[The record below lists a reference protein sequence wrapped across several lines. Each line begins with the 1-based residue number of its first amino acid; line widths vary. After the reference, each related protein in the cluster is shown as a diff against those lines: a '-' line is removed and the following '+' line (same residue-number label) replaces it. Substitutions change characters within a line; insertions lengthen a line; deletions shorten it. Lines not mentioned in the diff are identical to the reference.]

1 MANPTLP
8 DVTLSN
14 SAYVD
19 IYALTGIPLGTPLI
33 LQNKSTTSFYVQEKE
48 TAPSATNID
57 GNILQSYSF
66 FLVNPEPPL
75 RCFVRGNG
83 RIAVQIA

>member
-19 IYALTGIPLGTPLI
+19 IYAITGIPVGTPLI
-33 LQNKSTTSFYVQEKE
+33 IQNKSTTSFYVQERE

-57 GNILQSYSF
+57 GNILQSYGF
-66 FLVNPEPPL
+66 FLVTPEPPM

-83 RIAVQIA
+83 RLTVQIA